1 MRTLVVFSIVIAAL
15 GVCDAHA
22 QPAQKSAAP
31 AGTTLRYFRMN
42 DMLGETGS
50 DAILIETR
58 RGATVTSAVLDLCYS
73 TSFNS
78 SRKDRFVVTLSAE
91 GNKLVGAGQT
101 QEEKLPVRVQLTRT
115 ADGTDFDF
123 EGTIVRGTVT
133 TAVSSTGNSD
143 QSEADFNTG
152 QVTGDPSIVV
162 APSDFSE
169 VTPGYVS
176 VRIRRE
182 ALGDLL
188 KALRAENVK
197 LALDSLVAG
206 CDELRAGEQTV
217 RMEVDPENASA
228 LIGKLKTLK
237 GVTAAGWNAGAYNI
251 AYAVRLA
258 APEWRPGGAL
268 DRNKLSAAITAA
280 MAKALAATPLSTQWD
295 ASTGVLTLKFKRP
308 NQSIPGLSLTDTIAA
323 TFLAGPERPA
333 FSEALVVWIGAMTFT
348 TTDEGPEPRL
358 SFARPA
364 ESEGDVQPE
373 GVDLDAVVTA
383 LAQDL
388 RGKRWD
394 SDRSTWQP

>member
-58 RGATVTSAVLDLCYS
+58 RGANVTSAVLDLCYS

-91 GNKLVGAGQT
+91 GNKLVGAGRT

-152 QVTGDPSIVV
+152 QVTGDRVTSPAVATALGRCCRSTKHGRGNLPCRAPI
-162 APSDFSE
+162 APSK
-169 VTPGYVS
+169 S
-176 VRIRRE
+176 V
-182 ALGDLL
+182 
-188 KALRAENVK
+188 
-197 LALDSLVAG
+197 
-206 CDELRAGEQTV
+206 
-217 RMEVDPENASA
+217 
-228 LIGKLKTLK
+228 
-237 GVTAAGWNAGAYNI
+237 
-251 AYAVRLA
+251 
-258 APEWRPGGAL
+258 
-268 DRNKLSAAITAA
+268 
-280 MAKALAATPLSTQWD
+280 
-295 ASTGVLTLKFKRP
+295 
-308 NQSIPGLSLTDTIAA
+308 
-323 TFLAGPERPA
+323 
-333 FSEALVVWIGAMTFT
+333 
-348 TTDEGPEPRL
+348 
-358 SFARPA
+358 
-364 ESEGDVQPE
+364 
-373 GVDLDAVVTA
+373 
-383 LAQDL
+383 
-388 RGKRWD
+388 
-394 SDRSTWQP
+394 